1 MAGHEMAAEFFAE
14 AERAFEIHV
23 ASFLPLAER
32 GPGQGLVGDIDA
44 ELRSPLGLGD
54 IDDGQTAA
62 VARDRRPLLEARAL
76 IRRGDSEATALPSA
90 QRAYAADNAGEH
102 LAIRRQAVIRS
113 GPNARDRVC
122 AK

>member
-14 AERAFEIHV
+14 AERAFEIDV
-23 ASFLPLAER
+23 ASFLPFAER
-32 GPGQGLVGDIDA
+32 GPGQGRVGDINA
-44 ELRSPLGLGD
+44 ELCALLGLGD
-54 IDDGQTAA
+54 IDDGETTT
-62 VARDRRPLLEARAL
+62 VARNRRAFLEVRAL
-76 IRRGDSEATALPSA
+76 IWRGDGEAAALPPA

-102 LAIRRQAVIRS
+102 LAIRQAVIRS